1 MLSRRHIRIKV
12 MQLLYAKSRDSDL
25 TLDDLLRRFQTYGKK
40 TLELYVFNLYQFIEV
55 AHYAV
60 KDYDLRKAKF
70 IQIENDKKFSPSL
83 YENDIL
89 QGFINGGRYKKA
101 LRSYSFIQF
110 DPEKQRDTT
119 RLIYQKFLE
128 TEVYKNY
135 LELKTLTDD
144 AHKEILLD
152 LYRFL
157 SREENFLETMED
169 FSMSWIDDDTLIEG
183 AMKKTIKAMP
193 SDELLIDSFSEE
205 DKQTFE
211 FGEKLL
217 VQSYKR
223 DEEVLEIIKPILQN
237 WDSERVAAV
246 DMILMKMAVCEL
258 LYFPSIPIK
267 VTINEYV
274 DVSKMY
280 STDKSKDFV
289 NGILDKIMKQLK
301 EENKIVKEGRGLVE

>member
-12 MQLLYAKSRDSDL
+12 MQLLYAKSRDNDL
-25 TLDDLLRRFQTYGKK
+25 SLDDLLRRFQTYGKK

-55 AHYAV
+55 AHYSV
-60 KDYDLRKAKF
+60 KDYNLRKAKF
-70 IQIENDKKFSPSL
+70 IRIENDNKFSPTL
-83 YENDIL
+83 YENDTL
-89 QGFINGGRYKKA
+89 QRFINGGRYKKA
-101 LRSYSFIQF
+101 LRSYSFIQV

-128 TEVYKNY
+128 TDVYKNY
-135 LELKTLTDD
+135 LELENVSEDD
-144 AHKEILLD
+144 HKEILLN

-193 SDELLIDSFSEE
+193 SDEMLIDSFNEE
-205 DKQTFE
+205 DKQTFD

-258 LYFPSIPIK
+258 LGFPSIPIK

-301 EENKIVKEGRGLVE
+301 EENKIVKEGRGLIE

>member
-12 MQLLYAKSRDSDL
+12 MQLLYAKSRDYDL
-25 TLDDLLRRFQTYGKK
+25 TLDDLLRRYQTYGKR
-40 TLELYVFNLYQFIEV
+40 TLELYMFNLYQFIEV
-55 AHYAV
+55 AHYSV
-60 KDYDLRKAKF
+60 KDYNLRQAKF
-70 IQIENDKKFSPSL
+70 ISNAEDKKFIPTL

-89 QGFINGGRYKKA
+89 QGFINGGKYKKA
-101 LRSYSFIQF
+101 LRSYSFVQV

-128 TEVYKNY
+128 TETYQKYLTLIEPTDIDHKN
-135 LELKTLTDD
+135 
-144 AHKEILLD
+144 ILIE

-157 SREENFLETMED
+157 SHEENFLEAMED

-193 SDELLIDSFSEE
+193 SDELLIDGFSEE
-205 DKQTFE
+205 DKMTFD

-217 VQSYKR
+217 VQSYRR

-258 LYFPSIPIK
+258 LGFPSIPTK

-289 NGILDKIMKQLK
+289 NGILDKVMKQLK
-301 EENKIVKEGRGLVE
+301 EENKIIKEGRGLIE

>member
-12 MQLLYAKSRDSDL
+12 MQLLYAKSRDNDL

-40 TLELYVFNLYQFIEV
+40 TLELYVFNLYQYIEV

-60 KDYDLRKAKF
+60 KDYNLRQAKF
-70 IQIENDKKFSPSL
+70 TPSDDDKKFTPTL

-89 QGFINGGRYKKA
+89 QGFINSGRYKKA
-101 LRSYSFIQF
+101 LRSYSFIQY
-110 DPEKQRDTT
+110 DPDKQRDTT
-119 RLIYQKFLE
+119 RLMYQKFLD
-128 TEVYKNY
+128 TDIYQKY
-135 LELKTLTDD
+135 LTLELPTDTD
-144 AHKEILLD
+144 HKNVLID

-157 SREENFLETMED
+157 SNEENFLETMED

-193 SDELLIDSFSEE
+193 SDELMIDGFSDE
-205 DKQTFE
+205 DKQTFD

-217 VQSYKR
+217 VQTYKR

-237 WDSERVAAV
+237 WDSDRVAAV

-258 LYFPSIPIK
+258 LGFPSIPTK

-301 EENKIVKEGRGLVE
+301 EENKIVKEGRGLIE

>member
-40 TLELYVFNLYQFIEV
+40 TLELYVFNLYQYIEV
-55 AHYAV
+55 AHYSV
-60 KDYDLRKAKF
+60 KDYNLRQAKF
-70 IQIENDKKFSPSL
+70 TPSDEDKKFKPTL

-89 QGFINGGRYKKA
+89 QGFINSGRYKKS
-101 LRSYSFIQF
+101 LKSYSFILN
-110 DPEKQRDTT
+110 DPDKQKDTT
-119 RLIYQKFLE
+119 RLMYQKFLE
-128 TEVYKNY
+128 TDIYQKYLALKHPTDIDHKNV
-135 LELKTLTDD
+135 L
-144 AHKEILLD
+144 ID

-157 SREENFLETMED
+157 SNEENFLETMED

-205 DKQTFE
+205 DKQTFD

-217 VQSYKR
+217 VQSYRR
-223 DEEVLEIIKPILQN
+223 DEEVLNIIKPVLQN

-258 LYFPSIPIK
+258 LGFPSIPTK

-289 NGILDKIMKQLK
+289 NGILDKVMKQLK
-301 EENKIVKEGRGLVE
+301 EENKIVKEGRGLIE